1 MDTFVWRDDYSVG
14 YTLIDEQ
21 HRELFS
27 RINAFGNALWEGQGK
42 DLLAAHLRFLADY
55 VVSHFQT
62 EEGLMKTHRFPL
74 YEVHKPVHDAF
85 VAEVSS
91 VLNRIADGG
100 LDTATAIL
108 AFEKS
113 CDWIRAH
120 VKGMDQELGRFL
132 GTQRDSTAA

>member
-14 YTLIDEQ
+14 YTPIDEQ
-21 HRELFS
+21 HQELFK

-42 DLLAAHLRFLADY
+42 ELLAAHLRFLADY

-62 EEGLMKTHRFPL
+62 EEGLMTTHKFPL

-85 VAEVSS
+85 VQEVSS
-91 VLNRIADGG
+91 VLNRIADAG

-108 AFEKS
+108 VFEKS
-113 CDWIRAH
+113 CDWTRAH
-120 VKGMDQELGRFL
+120 VRGMDQELGRFL
-132 GTQRDSTAA
+132 GAQRNSTAA